1 MDDKKINSPF
11 LKYYLLYILLII
23 ATVSVAILSYI
34 MIQSQWVYLLIFM
47 LMFFLLVMS
56 YRFKKKLYLIIHQNY
71 MDQIRNDV
79 IDPIDLKPT
88 LSMVDIQKKLNK
100 QGYKLHYTNPNYVVL
115 TKIEKDDQIRKIFQH
130 HILYVAV
137 IHFDANNAYYQEKV
151 DALINDIQF
160 KSQTEDK
167 KRIDRLLI
175 SQFKE
180 VQVFDEK
187 EKESINEIIFIKTDK
202 HIVST
207 INVGIVENPKI
218 ALMLAAKTYRPSSYY
233 DLHLNSIFQALQ

>member
-1 MDDKKINSPF
+1 MDDKKIASPF
-11 LKYYLLYILLII
+11 LKYYILYIVLII

-34 MIQSQWVYLLIFM
+34 FIKSQWVYLLIFT
-47 LMFFLLVMS
+47 LMFFLLAMS

-71 MDQIRNDV
+71 IDQIRNDV
-79 IDPIDLKPT
+79 IDPIDLKT
-88 LSMVDIQKKLNK
+88 SLSMIDIQKKLNK
-100 QGYKLHYTNPNYVVL
+100 QGYKLHYTDPTYVVL

-130 HILYVAV
+130 HILFVAV

-187 EKESINEIIFIKTDK
+187 EKASINEIIFIKTDK

-233 DLHLNSIFQALQ
+233 DVHLNSIFQALQ

>member
-1 MDDKKINSPF
+1 MDDKKEFSPF
-11 LKYYLLYILLII
+11 LKYYILYIIFII
-23 ATVSVAILSYI
+23 ATVSVAILSYVF
-34 MIQSQWVYLLIFM
+34 IQSQWVYLLIFS
-47 LMFFLLVMS
+47 LMFFLLILS
-56 YRFKKKLYLIIHQNY
+56 FRFKKKLYLIIHQNY
-71 MDQIRNDV
+71 IDQIRKDV

-88 LSMVDIQKKLNK
+88 VTMVDIQKKLNK
-100 QGYKLHYTNPNYVVL
+100 QGYQLYYTDQTFVVL
-115 TKIEKDDQIRKIFQH
+115 TKIEKDIQIRKVFQH
-130 HILYVAV
+130 HILFVAV
-137 IHFDANNAYYQEKV
+137 VHFDSNNAYYQEKV
-151 DALINDIQF
+151 DVLINDIQF

-175 SQFKE
+175 SQYKE

-207 INVGIVENPKI
+207 INVGIVNNPKI

-233 DLHLNSIFQALQ
+233 DLHLNSIFQSLQ